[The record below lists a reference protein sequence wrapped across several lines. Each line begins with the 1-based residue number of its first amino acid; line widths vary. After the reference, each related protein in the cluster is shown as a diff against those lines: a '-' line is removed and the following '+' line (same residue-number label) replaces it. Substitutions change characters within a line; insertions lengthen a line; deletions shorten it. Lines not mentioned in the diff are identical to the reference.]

1 MRVYHTIAE
10 LRSALADASRP
21 VLVPTMGGLHEGH
34 LSLVR
39 VAAAAGRPVVTS
51 IFVNRLQFAPTE
63 DFARYPRTFD
73 RDVQL
78 LEGAGCDAVFAPSEI
93 ELYPEPQLF
102 KVLPS
107 AQLAAVL
114 EGAVRPDFFAGV
126 CTVVLKLLHIV
137 QPHAAIFGK
146 KDYQQLLVLRAMVRQ
161 LALPVAM
168 IAAET
173 VRASDGLAL
182 SSRNT
187 YLTDDQR
194 RQAPELYATLCQM
207 AASLRAG
214 VSAQQ
219 IEAEALQ
226 ILTSHGWQP
235 DYVAVRR
242 QADLGSAEG
251 QEPRVILAAATLGGT
266 RLIDNIEV

>member
-1 MRVYHTIAE
+1 
-10 LRSALADASRP
+10 
-21 VLVPTMGGLHEGH
+21 MGGLHEGH

>member
-1 MRVYHTIAE
+1 
-10 LRSALADASRP
+10 
-21 VLVPTMGGLHEGH
+21 MGGLHEGH

-226 ILTSHGWQP
+226 ILTSRGWQP

>member
-1 MRVYHTIAE
+1 
-10 LRSALADASRP
+10 
-21 VLVPTMGGLHEGH
+21 MGGLHEGH

-39 VAAAAGRPVVTS
+39 VAAAAGRPVVPS
-51 IFVNRLQFAPTE
+51 IFVNRLQFAPSE
-63 DFARYPRTFD
+63 DFARYPRTLD
-73 RDVQL
+73 RDVEL
-78 LEGAGCDAVFAPSEI
+78 LEGAGCDVVFAPTEV

-107 AQLAAVL
+107 AQLSAVL
-114 EGAVRPDFFAGV
+114 EGAVRPDFFTGV

-146 KDYQQLLVLRAMVRQ
+146 KDYQQLLVLRAMARQ
-161 LALPVAM
+161 LTLPVA
-168 IAAET
+168 ISAAET

-187 YLTDDQR
+187 YLTDEQR

-207 AASLRAG
+207 AGRLREG

-219 IEAEALQ
+219 VEADALR
-226 ILTSHGWQP
+226 ILTARGWRP

-242 QADLGSAEG
+242 QADLGSADG
-251 QEPRVILAAATLGGT
+251 QEPQVILAAATLGST
-266 RLIDNIEV
+266 RLIDNVEV

>member
-1 MRVYHTIAE
+1 VRVYHTIAE
-10 LRSALADASRP
+10 LRSALAGASRP

-226 ILTSHGWQP
+226 ILTSRGWQP